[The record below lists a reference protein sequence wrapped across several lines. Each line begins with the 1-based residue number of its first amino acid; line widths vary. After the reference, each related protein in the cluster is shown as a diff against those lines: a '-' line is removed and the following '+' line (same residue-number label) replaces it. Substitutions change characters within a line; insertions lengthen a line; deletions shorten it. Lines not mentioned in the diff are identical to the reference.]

1 MSEGKRKILVGKIE
15 KRGVSRTFGSGFG
28 FGSWTI
34 GETSIEIQLDP
45 PIDLT
50 TAEGQEQYKKI
61 KVQLYKM
68 CQRAL
73 DEDIQEARK
82 TDKELNASIVKREML
97 VNNSIENE

>member
-1 MSEGKRKILVGKIE
+1 MPESKRKILVGKIE
-15 KRGVSRTFGSGFG
+15 KRGVSRTIGSEFG

-34 GETSIEIQLDP
+34 GETSIELQLDP

-61 KVQLYKM
+61 KAQLYKM

-73 DEDIQEARK
+73 DEDIQMAREI
-82 TDKELNASIVKREML
+82 DKQLDASITKREML
-97 VNNSIENE
+97 VNNAIENG